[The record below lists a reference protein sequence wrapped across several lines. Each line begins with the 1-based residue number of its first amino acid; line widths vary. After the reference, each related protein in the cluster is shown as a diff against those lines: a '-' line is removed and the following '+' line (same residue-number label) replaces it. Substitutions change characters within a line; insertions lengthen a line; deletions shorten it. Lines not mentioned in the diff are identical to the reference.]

1 MAKCDCYYQH
11 GTKFLCYGTKEMEE
25 CSCGGNESK
34 CNFYPEKRKPN
45 MANEKQQLIDVL
57 KQYHDNRFTPQ
68 VYEHSI
74 FGKAALLL
82 ERSEEVVRCK
92 DCIWFDSE
100 DELPDVFRS
109 EQYCY
114 CTEANTYVPINHFCS
129 FGERRTD
136 A

>member
-1 MAKCDCYYQH
+1 
-11 GTKFLCYGTKEMEE
+11 
-25 CSCGGNESK
+25 
-34 CNFYPEKRKPN
+34 
-45 MANEKQQLIDVL
+45 MANKKRLIDANELFKAIKSFRWFGVPNTLQLMFDYL
-57 KQYHDNRFTPQ
+57 KIIIKEQPTVDA
-68 VYEHSI
+68 V
-74 FGKAALLL
+74 
-82 ERSEEVVRCK
+82 EVVRCK
-92 DCIWFDSE
+92 DCIWFDLE

>member
-1 MAKCDCYYQH
+1 
-11 GTKFLCYGTKEMEE
+11 
-25 CSCGGNESK
+25 
-34 CNFYPEKRKPN
+34 
-45 MANEKQQLIDVL
+45 MANKKRLIDANELFKAIKSFRWFGVPNTLQLMFDYL
-57 KQYHDNRFTPQ
+57 KIIIKEQPTVDA
-68 VYEHSI
+68 V
-74 FGKAALLL
+74 
-82 ERSEEVVRCK
+82 EVVRCQ
-92 DCIWFDSE
+92 DCMWFDLE

>member
-1 MAKCDCYYQH
+1 M
-11 GTKFLCYGTKEMEE
+11 GM
-25 CSCGGNESK
+25 
-34 CNFYPEKRKPN
+34 R
-45 MANEKQQLIDVL
+45 EKQQIIDVL
-57 KQYHDNRFTPQ
+57 KQYHDNRFTPG

-82 ERSEEVVRCK
+82 ERSEEVVRCNE
-92 DCIWFDSE
+92 CIWFDLE
-100 DELPDVFRS
+100 DELSDVFRS

-136 A
+136 DSR